1 MHLPRQFLGQ
11 RRINLPLPRHPA
23 LAHKGGG
30 HDCHGEVR
38 LAPRPGPFVARMTM
52 GFIQDLESS
61 RDEPLNQLPT
71 DRISDAHLRALT
83 V

>member
-1 MHLPRQFLGQ
+1 MDAVSEFFGQRLIDQPLPRQ
-11 RRINLPLPRHPA
+11 PA
-23 LAHKGGG
+23 LAHKGGR

-38 LAPRPGPFVARMTM
+38 LAPRPGTFVARMTM

-71 DRISDAHLRALT
+71 DRISDKHLRALT